1 MIIRGLI
8 ALLLAATVILG
19 AREIGSWSRPSQI
32 SPISPRQRAI
42 RFYAIFLLFLV
53 LCLGLGGTFL
63 TVPSTVGQAHNPA
76 VQKAV
81 LNYLS
86 YWFFTGL
93 LFLPIIPL
101 SIVDARLT
109 VVRLEADRVQLL
121 EAKEQLREL
130 RDSVEVEEEG

>member
-19 AREIGSWSRPSQI
+19 AREIASWSRPSQI

-53 LCLGLGGTFL
+53 LCLGLNGTFL
-63 TVPSTVGQAHNPA
+63 TVPSAVGQAHNPA

-86 YWFFTGL
+86 YWFLTGL

-109 VVRLEADRVQLL
+109 VVRLEADSLQLL
-121 EAKEQLREL
+121 QAKEQLREL